1 MVRRPPISTLTDTLF
16 PYPTLFRS
24 EAISAVI
31 PESAAALGDAS
42 RKAVGE
48 AIGTEVRQQMSEL
61 GEVAERAVEP
71 ARHASERLT
80 RQVLTIGESAAAVEA
95 RIDGGGTQRAQKDGS
110 TQGVVGEE

>member
-61 GEVAERAVEP
+61 GEVAERAVEA

-95 RIDGGGTQRAQKDGS
+95 RSEERRVGNECVS
-110 TQGVVGEE
+110 TCSSRWSRHL